1 MIKTIP
7 ESLKVDFLL
16 FITALI
22 WGSAFVA
29 QRAGMDH
36 MGPYIFN
43 AVRFALGAIT
53 LVPLIYYR
61 QKNGLLDHP
70 FQGKESFLPLI
81 KAGIIAGTLLF
92 LGSGLQQVG
101 IVYTTV
107 GKAGFITGL
116 AVVLVPIFGLIR
128 KEAQGKGVWISALL
142 AVTGLYFLSVNPNQ
156 NFKIEF
162 GDFLI
167 FLCAIAFA
175 LHILAIG
182 WLVTKID
189 CVILAAT
196 QFFVNSILSFGMAF
210 VLEDITL
217 KSIIDG
223 AIPIL
228 YGGLGSVGIAYTLQI
243 VAQRKARPTHA
254 AIILSLESVF
264 AVLAGWLILN
274 EAMGSREIWGCAFML
289 AGMLVAQLGA
299 VKDEG

>member
-1 MIKTIP
+1 MKITVP
-7 ESLKVDFLL
+7 ETLKIDFLL

-43 AVRFALGAIT
+43 AIRFALGAVS

-61 QKNGLLDHP
+61 QKKGLLDHP
-70 FQGKESFLPLI
+70 FQGKESFVLLI
-81 KAGIIAGTLLF
+81 KAGSIAGILLF

-101 IVYTTV
+101 IVYTTA

-116 AVVLVPIFGLIR
+116 AVVMVPIFGLIR

-142 AVTGLYFLSVNPNQ
+142 AIIGLYFLSVNQDQ

-182 WLVTKID
+182 WLVTRID
-189 CVILAAT
+189 CIILAAT
-196 QFFVNSILSFGMAF
+196 QFSVNSILSFVMALAF
-210 VLEDITL
+210 EENTL
-217 KSIIDG
+217 KAIIDG

-243 VAQRKARPTHA
+243 VAQRKAKPAHA

-264 AVLAGWLILN
+264 AVLAGWLILS
-274 EAMGSREIWGCAFML
+274 EAMGSREIWGCALML
-289 AGMLVAQLGA
+289 AGMLVAQLAA
-299 VKDEG
+299 VREEE

>member
-1 MIKTIP
+1 MTKTIP

-22 WGSAFVA
+22 WGSSFVA

-43 AVRFALGAIT
+43 TVRFALGAIT

-61 QKNGLLDHP
+61 QKKGLLDHP
-70 FQGKESFLPLI
+70 FQGKKSFWILI
-81 KAGIIAGTLLF
+81 KAGIIAGGLLF

-101 IVYTTV
+101 IVYTTA

-116 AVVLVPIFGLIR
+116 AVVMVPIFGLIR
-128 KEAQGKGVWISALL
+128 KEAQGKGIWISVFL
-142 AVTGLYFLSVNPNQ
+142 AITGLYFLSVNQDQ
-156 NFKIEF
+156 NFTIEF

-175 LHILAIG
+175 LHILVID
-182 WLVTKID
+182 WLVTMID

-196 QFFVNSILSFGMAF
+196 QFFVNSILSFGMALIF
-210 VLEDITL
+210 EDITL
-217 KSIIDG
+217 KAIIDG
-223 AIPIL
+223 VMPIF
-228 YGGLGSVGIAYTLQI
+228 YGGFGSVGIAYTLQI
-243 VAQRKARPTHA
+243 VAQRKAKPAHA

-264 AVLAGWLILN
+264 AVLAGWLILS
-274 EAMGSREIWGCAFML
+274 EAMGSREIWGCALML
-289 AGMLVAQLGA
+289 AGMLVAQLGD
-299 VKDEG
+299 VKE